1 MTQALASSTQI
12 VVGNAR
18 SEFRC
23 DVAVATF
30 GDSVGIIVG
39 ESLLLLA
46 RIEAEHVSGVALC
59 CLLSERHRLVVRS
72 SRELRLAHLHDRASA
87 VPAIGR
93 SELFPERIGDGKR
106 DAM

>member
-1 MTQALASSTQI
+1 MTSGAELI
-12 VVGNAR
+12 IGNAF

-23 DVAVATF
+23 DVAVAAF

-46 RIEAEHVSGVALC
+46 RIEAEHVSGVALRG
-59 CLLSERHRLVVRS
+59 LLSERHSLVVRS
-72 SRELRLAHLHDRASA
+72 SRELRLAHLHDRAPV
-87 VPAIGR
+87 VPAVGR
-93 SELFPERIGDGKR
+93 SELLPERVIDGKR